1 DRGGQRLALFVAP
14 DDRRADVEVLV
25 FMAVPGR
32 RRPQPVGGEGA
43 EGAFAV
49 VVPGDEDP
57 LAVRPDPL
65 VVDAVAGG
73 DDDALAGR
81 EPRGAGAAAVADP
94 GAFGD
99 EDRAVDAV
107 FGRGRVGD
115 RFRGRGQGRVE

>member
-1 DRGGQRLALFVAP
+1 PGRDPVGTDRRRQRLAFFVAT
-14 DDRRADVEVLV
+14 DHRRADVEVLV
-25 FMAVPGR
+25 FVPVPSR

-57 LAVRPDPL
+57 LAIRPDPL

-73 DDDALAGR
+73 DDDALVGR
-81 EPRGAGAAAVADP
+81 DDRGARAAPVTDS

-99 EDRAVDAV
+99 EDGTVDAV
-107 FGRGRVGD
+107 F
-115 RFRGRGQGRVE
+115 